1 MQSLVRLSKLRFRN
15 HGGSVMV
22 CGAFGHKLYGRCTF
36 LGLKTEWFEAKNRGF
51 EVENKGFA
59 AGLKRKEVRPQ

>member
-1 MQSLVRLSKLRFRN
+1 
-15 HGGSVMV
+15 MV

-36 LGLKTEWFEAKNRGF
+36 LGLKTEWFEGKNRGF